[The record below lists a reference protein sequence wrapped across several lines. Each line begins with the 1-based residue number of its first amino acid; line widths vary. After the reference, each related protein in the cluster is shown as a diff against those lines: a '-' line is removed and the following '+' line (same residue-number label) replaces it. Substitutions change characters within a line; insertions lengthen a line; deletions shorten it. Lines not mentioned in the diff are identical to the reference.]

1 MVKLMTETELN
12 AQIAALEHS
21 RIEQQPKARRKTGT
35 AYRRLMG
42 QRKFKRLYKIV
53 TGSYIPHA
61 GYVDWSFVGDR
72 FLPTGL
78 YIKYQKNSNR
88 QKGLKRETSRRTRNC
103 SDIPRKGNYYRKLL
117 DYWWEL
123 Y

>member
-1 MVKLMTETELN
+1 MTEAELN
-12 AQIAALEHS
+12 EQITAVERL
-21 RIEQQPKARRKTGT
+21 RIEQQPRASNRKTGT
-35 AYRRLMG
+35 AYRRMMK
-42 QRKFKRLYKIV
+42 QRKFIRLYKIV

-72 FLPTGL
+72 FLPTGQ

-88 QKGLKRETSRRTRNC
+88 QKDLKRETSRRTRNC